1 MLNTKNILY
10 RLSPLLL
17 LIFIDSFS
25 FFVVIPVLLKIFYH
39 NHYDLLPATT
49 SVAMRN
55 TLTGMT
61 ISLSMFAALIAAP
74 FVGAA
79 SDRYGRKKTLLW
91 CIVCVACGF
100 LLPIIGIAEKNIYFI
115 FIGRIISGIGS
126 ASQPVAQAVVA
137 DVCERENKAFFLG
150 SIALMMTLALILGP
164 LAGGYLLDA
173 HVVSWFNSKT
183 PFEFALVLSIINLF
197 LILFCFRETMQKNQH
212 ANLFS
217 LREVIIGLPALI
229 KQFAIGGFIILFLGL
244 ELGWSQYYQAIPLFL
259 HLQLHFSVEKISL
272 FSATMGVVM
281 VVGLLIV
288 YPLLLRVFSVKNIMR
303 YTIFFVLI
311 GLAACALFP
320 FEETQWIFSA
330 LIALCTGMA
339 YVSIVTLISNKV
351 SDDAQGMTMGYISA
365 LLYFAWM
372 FTAFLSGLLVSLH
385 TTLPLYVA
393 ALFLLVAFI
402 KKIQR

>member
-197 LILFCFRETMQKNQH
+197 LILF
-212 ANLFS
+212 
-217 LREVIIGLPALI
+217 
-229 KQFAIGGFIILFLGL
+229 LGL

-351 SDDAQGMTMGYISA
+351 SDDAQGMTMGYLSA

>member
-1 MLNTKNILY
+1 MLNTKNIIY

-49 SVAMRN
+49 SVATRD

-74 FVGAA
+74 FVGGA

-100 LLPIIGIAEKNIYFI
+100 LLLIIGIAEKNIYFI

-173 HVVSWFNSKT
+173 HIINWFNSKT
-183 PFEFALVLSIINLF
+183 PFEFAFALSIINLF
-197 LILFCFRETMQKNQH
+197 LILFCFRETMQKNQRT
-212 ANLFS
+212 NLFS
-217 LREVIIGLPALI
+217 LREVIIGLPKLI

-272 FSATMGVVM
+272 FSAMMGVVM
-281 VVGLLIV
+281 VIGLLIL

-311 GLAACALFP
+311 GLAVCALFP
-320 FEETQWIFSA
+320 FEKIQWIFSA
-330 LIALCTGMA
+330 FIALCTGIA

-351 SDDAQGMTMGYISA
+351 SNHMQGLSMGYLSA

-372 FTAFLSGLLVSLH
+372 FTAFLSGILISMH
-385 TTLPLYVA
+385 ATLPLYIATV
-393 ALFLLVAFI
+393 FVLVALS
-402 KKIQR
+402 KLNS